1 MEIYMKLKI
10 KKTGNKGHEI
20 SSYLWRSGK
29 DGIKKRHTVVIF
41 SYEVY
46 DCYDMKSINIIECA
60 MDDSVK
66 SVIWDPNF
74 LKTKNNNSSHI
85 HLLLSC
91 TFSSSLSV
99 FNYDTLDSHL
109 CLYRSYNQHDFLL
122 NANVTMR

>member
-60 MDDSVK
+60 MDDKCQICNLRSK
-66 SVIWDPNF
+66 F
-74 LKTKNNNSSHI
+74 FKNKK
-85 HLLLSC
+85 
-91 TFSSSLSV
+91 
-99 FNYDTLDSHL
+99 
-109 CLYRSYNQHDFLL
+109 Q
-122 NANVTMR
+122 